1 MVDKKTQCSPF
12 YVCTTT
18 AVQCY
23 ALSTTIFTTSSNVG
37 LLLAIVGTC
46 QQPTLA
52 NKKPNDSLSL
62 DSVGK
67 FEILCEHNLPL
78 QQSFQ

>member
-18 AVQCY
+18 AAQRY
-23 ALSTTIFTTSSNVG
+23 ALSTTIFTMSSNVG
-37 LLLAIVGTC
+37 LLLAVVGTRR
-46 QQPTLA
+46 QPTLA
-52 NKKPNDSLSL
+52 NKKLNNSPSL